1 MDELPA
7 VAEVQ
12 AEASAFEVDD
22 EVDEAV
28 DEAVDDEVDEEV
40 PEPLAELE
48 DSDPAPMANGATP
61 SPSDLALEGLEPREA
76 DVPASTFE
84 ADIRL

>member
-12 AEASAFEVDD
+12 AEAAAFEVDD

-28 DEAVDDEVDEEV
+28 DDVV
-40 PEPLAELE
+40 PAPLAELE
-48 DSDPAPMANGATP
+48 DSDPAPMANGAPP

-76 DVPASTFE
+76 EVPASTFE

>member
-1 MDELPA
+1 
-7 VAEVQ
+7 
-12 AEASAFEVDD
+12 
-22 EVDEAV
+22 
-28 DEAVDDEVDEEV
+28 VDEEV

>member
-22 EVDEAV
+22 EV